1 MIFISHNPVNLV
13 NPVKNDFLCLSLC
26 SLWLK
31 PDSHTSSHGR
41 NFIGCVPMFSKG
53 QVRSRRGT
61 LQNCSFRLEPW
72 IVGKSV
78 IAVKFG
84 V

>member
-1 MIFISHNPVNLV
+1 
-13 NPVKNDFLCLSLC
+13 
-26 SLWLK
+26 
-31 PDSHTSSHGR
+31 
-41 NFIGCVPMFSKG
+41 MFSKG
-53 QVRSRRGT
+53 QVRSRRET